1 MTKMLVTFLRKSRCD
16 YSAPVICATA
26 EHCKEMLQA
35 TLEQIKIPADKVS
48 DIEVYHIGY
57 FDSDTGVMKALEKKA
72 YLMCGSDVINEMELT
87 IEEAGNVGNI
97 TAVQNQ
103 ITRINNEQQ

>member
-1 MTKMLVTFLRKSRCD
+1 MLVTFLRKSRCD

-35 TLEQIKIPADKVS
+35 TIQQIKIPADKVS

-57 FDSDTGVMKALEKKA
+57 FDSDTGVMKALETKA
-72 YLMCGSDVINEMELT
+72 YLMCGADVVHEMEVSP
-87 IEEAGNVGNI
+87 EEAGNVNNI
-97 TAVQNQ
+97 QNVQSQ
-103 ITRINNEQQ
+103 IKRINNEQ